1 MNESPETTFSQ
12 FLHILAKRWWLFLLL
27 PLVTLAAIAII
38 GYTAPDEYIAY
49 ERLQVIPSDAQL
61 VTLFSRTPVLTS
73 EQQIQAVQDDFY
85 DTIRLPSVAWKTIA
99 DLQLNMSAEEL
110 IKRLETKEY
119 SQFIT
124 VSIRMPEPELAQKVV
139 TVHTQNAIEMLRRIR
154 VNPSE
159 VTMEF
164 LEGQIQE
171 QEKVLADAQAA
182 LQQFQLEHEVS
193 KLSDEIAAA
202 ENERRT
208 LAAERDRLSTE
219 AARAEALAEQ
229 YQKLAQMNQD
239 KADTLMAS
247 LTATVPITDT
257 ASITLTQDVPATTL
271 EVMKQIQALNDLAA
285 QEARKA
291 QEQLALAA
299 GHRAAM
305 ADYDRILNERQ
316 QDIIYLLGLQ
326 EEYQNLV
333 NQVQQAQTTYDFLTE
348 KANEARLKVAQ
359 GSSVGYLEV
368 ISPARVPSAPAPKH
382 LWQIMLVG
390 LLASLVIAM
399 ILAFILEA
407 LERHVLNK

>member
-1 MNESPETTFSQ
+1 MNDSPETTFSQ

-38 GYTAPDEYIAY
+38 GYTAPDEYVAY
-49 ERLQVIPSDAQL
+49 ERLQVIPSDVQL

-85 DTIRLPSVAWKTIA
+85 DIIRLPSVAWKTIA

-124 VSIRMPEPELAQKVV
+124 VSIRMPEPELAQKTV
-139 TVHTQNAIEMLRRIR
+139 TVHTQNAIEMLRQIR

-164 LEGQIQE
+164 LEDQIQE

-182 LQQFQLEHEVS
+182 LQQFQLEHEIS
-193 KLSDEIAAA
+193 QLPGEITAA

-208 LAAERDRLSTE
+208 LAAERDRLSAE
-219 AARAEALAEQ
+219 AARAEALAER
-229 YQKLAQMNQD
+229 YQQLAQMNRE
-239 KADTLMAS
+239 KADALMTS
-247 LTATVPITDT
+247 LPTTAPITDT
-257 ASITLTQDVPATTL
+257 TPLTPTQAISANDI
-271 EVMKQIQALNDLAA
+271 EVMKHIRGLRDLAA
-285 QEARKA
+285 QEERQA
-291 QEQLALAA
+291 QEQLAIAA

-333 NQVQQAQTTYDFLTE
+333 NQVQQAQNTYDFLTE

-390 LLASLVIAM
+390 FLTSLVIAM
-399 ILAFILEA
+399 ILAFVLEA
-407 LERHVLNK
+407 LERHALNP